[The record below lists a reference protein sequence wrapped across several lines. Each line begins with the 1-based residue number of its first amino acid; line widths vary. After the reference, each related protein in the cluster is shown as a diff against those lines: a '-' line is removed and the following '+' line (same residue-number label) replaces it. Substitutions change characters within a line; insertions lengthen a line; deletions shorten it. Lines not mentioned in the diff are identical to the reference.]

1 MTDIKANLQNILG
14 QIEKAALQCDRN
26 PEDICLVAVSKKI
39 PASLVKEAF
48 NSGQIIF
55 GENYLQDAQNK
66 IEELGE
72 GPEWHFI
79 GHIQSNKA
87 KSVADLFHMVHTVDR
102 IKLAK
107 ALDKESEILGK
118 KLPVLIQVNIG
129 EETQKSGVLPDQAEE
144 LLKNLKQFKHLQ
156 VKGLM
161 TMPPYKEDP
170 EEVRPFY
177 RELRKMSEKF
187 SEKGYFDETDRIELS
202 MGMSHDFLVAIEEG
216 ATLVRVGTAIFG
228 PRQ

>member
-26 PEDICLVAVSKKI
+26 PEDIRLVAVSKKI

-129 EETQKSGVLPDQAEE
+129 KETQKSGVLPEQAEE

-161 TMPPYKEDP
+161 TMPPTKEDP

-177 RELRKMSEKF
+177 RELRKLSEKF
-187 SEKGYFDETDRIELS
+187 SAKGYFDDTDRIELS

-228 PRQ
+228 PRP